1 MTAPVLR
8 LLSHDDLIRIHETS
22 LRILDEIGMQI
33 EHRGAQALLDG
44 AGARVD
50 RATNRV
56 HFPPEL
62 VERCRVQI
70 PKQFTYQG
78 RTPEFDWTASLDGGI
93 GARNTGG
100 CSYWVDPETG
110 EHRPAR
116 LADWRAFC
124 TLTDALPNVRAL
136 ANMICSDVPPRTTDL
151 HSLRT
156 LLEAQRKCSVHG
168 AVSATSW
175 RYQIEMLI
183 AVRGSREA
191 LVERPLIHHM
201 VPPINPLFLG
211 FDYAE
216 QILLACEYQIPIDIP
231 VMSIVGMTSP
241 VTLAGTLA
249 QTLAEELGTATLI
262 QTARPGHPMAF
273 FIDPV
278 VANMR
283 SGQALTAAPESALL
297 VGAIC
302 QLGTE
307 LFGLPTEAVGLY
319 SDGYSAAQTMGHKY
333 QGVLFQALSGGKMFV
348 GAGCTESISTLS
360 PSQIVIDD
368 ELMTIATRWLKGI
381 TVDDETLAFDV
392 LSEVGPRGEFLSED
406 HTVKFLRAGELVD
419 LPISEREGRRDLW
432 ELAGRPT
439 LESRALDRARTI
451 LATHL
456 VPPLPDD
463 VLRELAR
470 ISGAADKELA
480 GDPKPGETLAAAIH

>member
-1 MTAPVLR
+1 MNAPALR
-8 LLSHDDLIRIHETS
+8 LLSHDDLERIHQAS
-22 LRILDEIGMQI
+22 LRILDEIGMEI
-33 EHRGAQALLDG
+33 EHPGAQDLLAGFG
-44 AGARVD
+44 ASVD

-56 HFPPEL
+56 RFPPDL
-62 VERCRVQI
+62 VERSRRQI
-70 PKQFTYQG
+70 PSRLTYHG
-78 RTPEFDWTASLDGGI
+78 RTPEYDWTAALDGGI

-100 CSYWVDPETG
+100 CSFWVDPETG

-116 LADWRAFC
+116 IADWRAFC

-136 ANMICSDVPPRTTDL
+136 ANMICSDVPPRTTDV
-151 HSLRT
+151 HSMRT

-168 AVSATSW
+168 AISAASW
-175 RYQIEMLI
+175 RYQIEMLL
-183 AVRGSREA
+183 AVRGSRQA
-191 LVERPLIHHM
+191 LAERPLIHHM
-201 VPPINPLFLG
+201 VPPINPLYLG

-216 QILLACEYQIPIDIP
+216 QILVACEYQIPIDIP

-262 QTARPGHPMAF
+262 QCARPGHPMSF

-283 SGQALTAAPESALL
+283 TGQALTAAPESALL

-319 SDGYSAAQTMGHKY
+319 SDGYSAGQTMGHKY
-333 QGVLFQALSGGKMFV
+333 QSVLFQALSGGKLFV
-348 GAGCTESISTLS
+348 GAGCTESISTLD
-360 PSQIVIDD
+360 PTQIVIDD
-368 ELMTIATRWLKGI
+368 ELMTIATRWLQGI
-381 TVDDETLAFDV
+381 TVNDETLAVDV
-392 LSEVGPRGEFLSED
+392 LKEVGPRGEFLSED

-419 LPISEREGRRDLW
+419 LALSEREGRRDLW
-432 ELAGRPT
+432 EAAGRPT
-439 LESRALDRARTI
+439 LESRSRDRARSI
-451 LATHL
+451 LATHV

-463 VLRELAR
+463 VLRELAKIAR
-470 ISGAADKELA
+470 AADEELSGEARPHGLFAA
-480 GDPKPGETLAAAIH
+480 GVH